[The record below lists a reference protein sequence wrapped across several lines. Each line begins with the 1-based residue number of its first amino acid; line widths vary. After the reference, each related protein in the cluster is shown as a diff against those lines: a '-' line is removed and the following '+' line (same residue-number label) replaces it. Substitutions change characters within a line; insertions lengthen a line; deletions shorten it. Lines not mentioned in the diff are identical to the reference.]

1 MLDTTPDRTR
11 YTPTQCRIL
20 AVLADGKLHS
30 RDELFACLNDD
41 MTNLTCLRVHLAY
54 LRKKMEQIGETIKTV
69 KFHDRGQG
77 NWYQHVRL
85 VGSNPDRGPNL
96 DENSEE

>member
-1 MLDTTPDRTR
+1 MLDQTPDRTR

-20 AVLADGKLHS
+20 AVLSDGQLHS

-54 LRKKMEQIGETIKTV
+54 LRKKMAEIGETIKTV
-69 KFHDRGQG
+69 KFHTKGPG

-85 VGSNPDRGPNL
+85 ISTSEDRRAVPE
-96 DENSEE
+96 ENSEE